1 MRKYRHKTDSGE
13 IELPFAKA
21 QYREQDFEELYELRK
36 ESTERAIVEQ
46 EPLPEERVET
56 VIRSRRIAMPGMEPQ
71 AILPLK
77 LMGSEVVGSLFD
89 RVEFLRQ
96 RIEEITETL
105 ELREHIHNEM
115 VVEIEVDIK
124 EKNAMAERVADINEK
139 RNLKLDV
146 SSLRRE
152 KRMENVQWWRDV
164 VELRSEMR
172 EHTEKYE
179 TEKKIVAIFSEISPD
194 GLKSE
199 EA

>member
-152 KRMENVQWWRDV
+152 KRMENVQ
-164 VELRSEMR
+164 
-172 EHTEKYE
+172 
-179 TEKKIVAIFSEISPD
+179 
-194 GLKSE
+194 
-199 EA
+199 